1 MRQLPEEVTNFQ
13 KNSKNETIKKVQ
25 AAIDELRAEGFIIT
39 RKLILERS
47 GVSNS
52 VLSKPHIKNV
62 LKENKVCQY
71 SVHKKVTITNDVLL
85 DLAKSAKKIEKLE
98 KKVKELEYKL
108 NKEKMNSIELKEAN
122 QILLGQLHILKQKA
136 RLKNLILD

>member
-1 MRQLPEEVTNFQ
+1 MRQLPEEVKNFQ
-13 KNSKNETIKKVQ
+13 KNSKNETITKVQ